1 MDEELQR
8 RIRDAV
14 AHFWRTRSRQ
24 GRRQGKRAG
33 EKDRGDRSAV
43 TGGRQL
49 DGFIR
54 LLKYVMCQSGLCED
68 HVHVMRRETKLPG
81 YFRATKEW
89 DIVAVV
95 DGKLLASIEFKS
107 QVGPSF
113 GNNFNNRTEEAV
125 GSSHDLWVAFREGA
139 FGTSPRPWLG
149 YMMLLEDCPASREPV
164 GVDEPHFPV
173 FPEFRGASYARRYE
187 LLCRRLVRERLYDA
201 ACLLISTRQEG
212 MKGEYGTPAEDL
224 GLSRL
229 IASIAAHVGA
239 HQKFG

>member
-1 MDEELQR
+1 MDEELRR

-24 GRRQGKRAG
+24 GRRQGKRGG

-54 LLKYVMCQSGLCED
+54 LLKYVMCQAGLCED
-68 HVHVMRRETKLPG
+68 HVHVLRRQTKLPG

-164 GVDEPHFPV
+164 GVDEPHFQV

-201 ACLLISTRQEG
+201 ACLLISTRQQG
-212 MKGEYGTPAEDL
+212 MKGEYATPAEDL

-239 HQKFG
+239 HQKFA